1 MVSSRELPTIKGE
14 VPCVSP
20 PVNEED
26 NDNEEDNNDD
36 DNNKEDDNHDDREEE
51 DANNDNDNEE
61 DTDDDEEED
70 IFDFDLNDI
79 EGMYEYKLMHL
90 QRVHRNNA
98 RLASLGLLA
107 PTPSA
112 TLPSSNRPNRKK
124 REAPQGD
131 FVRRVQPKCNVFK
144 PTSYKNL
151 DDPVIIKRMRSI
163 DSSAQERRILS
174 ARGWTR
180 RSTSPM
186 VETTRRRTMTTS

>member
-1 MVSSRELPTIKGE
+1 M
-14 VPCVSP
+14 PCVSP

-36 DNNKEDDNHDDREEE
+36 DNNEEDDDHDDGEEE
-51 DANNDNDNEE
+51 DANNDNNNEE

-70 IFDFDLNDI
+70 IFDFDLNNI

-107 PTPSA
+107 PMPSA

-151 DDPVIIKRMRSI
+151 DDPVINKRMRSI

-180 RSTSPM
+180 RSTSPA